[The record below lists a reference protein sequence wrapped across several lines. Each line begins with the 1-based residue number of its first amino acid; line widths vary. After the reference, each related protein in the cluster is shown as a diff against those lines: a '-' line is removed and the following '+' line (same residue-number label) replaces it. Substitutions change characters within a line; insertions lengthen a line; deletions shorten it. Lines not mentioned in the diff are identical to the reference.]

1 MTQFWIIAAGLII
14 LAMAF
19 LLPPLFRRSRGPDV
33 DADELNLAV
42 IKQQL
47 SELKNDLDAGELDQ
61 AYYDAARR
69 DLEKELLEDVSP
81 DDEIIK
87 EGNPKAGRWVIP
99 LSALLIPIVAIPIYL
114 KFGSPQIIEQLAQ
127 APVQQQRTRDEAG
140 HSASGPNNMGDMV
153 QMVEHLAQRLKQEP
167 NNPEGW
173 AMLGRSYIALNRF
186 SDALNA
192 YEKAYKLMPNN
203 PDLLLGYATTMARV
217 NNNQFTGRPAEL
229 INEAMKLSPQD
240 PNVLWLKG
248 ITHFQAGEPVQAI
261 QVWEQVLA
269 MLEPGSEEALSVSEY
284 IREAKAQLPAGSTVA
299 AAPVAAAQAGT
310 QPAAD
315 SGKSIR
321 VTVDLDPALRDK
333 VQASDRVFI
342 FARALTGPPMPLAAA
357 RHQVKDLPLTVV
369 LDDSMAMMPQ
379 LTLSKFPEVLIG
391 ARVSKSGDPIPKSGD
406 LQGEVSPVKPGQK
419 ETVTLVVNTIV
430 P

>member
-19 LLPPLFRRSRGPDV
+19 LLPPLFRRGRGPDV
-33 DADELNLAV
+33 NADELNLAV

-47 SELKNDLDAGELDQ
+47 AELKNDLDAGELDQ

-81 DDEIIK
+81 DEETIT

-99 LSALLIPIVAIPIYL
+99 LSALLIPVVAIPLYL
-114 KFGSPQIIEQLAQ
+114 QYGSPQVIEQMAN
-127 APVQQQRTRDEAG
+127 APVQQQRSRDDAS

-153 QMVEHLAQRLKQEP
+153 QMIENLAKRLEQEP

-173 AMLGRSYIALNRF
+173 AMLGRSYMSLNRF
-186 SDALNA
+186 DDALNA
-192 YEKAYKLMPNN
+192 YAKAYKLMPNN

-229 INEAMKLSPQD
+229 ISEAMKIDPNN

-248 ITHFQAGEPVQAI
+248 ITHFQAGEAVQAI
-261 QVWEQVLA
+261 QVWERVQV
-269 MLEPGSEEALSVSEY
+269 MLEPGSEEALSVSDY
-284 IREAKAQLPAGSTVA
+284 IREAKAQLPAGSMAA
-299 AAPVAAAQAGT
+299 AAPAQS
-310 QPAAD
+310 QPTAD
-315 SGKSIR
+315 NGKSIQ

-357 RHQVKDLPLTVV
+357 RRQVKDLPLTVV

-379 LTLSKFPEVLIG
+379 LTLSKFPEVVVG